1 MNKTKNFDGIF
12 KARLRSIY
20 NYETEIYEKQ
30 EQKSKSKDERLI
42 SVRCFKKKVAFNIVC
57 KKVKYTFLK
66 MYIQELNVTIKVDI
80 REFLENK
87 YNGYKINKKFLSNI
101 VSKISKEIMVEFIHG
116 SWKIVSYDTLIV
128 K

>member
-1 MNKTKNFDGIF
+1 
-12 KARLRSIY
+12 
-20 NYETEIYEKQ
+20 
-30 EQKSKSKDERLI
+30 
-42 SVRCFKKKVAFNIVC
+42 
-57 KKVKYTFLK
+57 